1 MSNEIKNQFAVELS
15 EDELDTVAG
24 GFALSIGNGQT
35 LTNDSVSKFSQKDL
49 LVTGGTFAGPNGAGN
64 TFGVATREIYSGS
77 GQMLGI
83 GN

>member
-24 GFALSIGNGQT
+24 GFGLVLGNGQS
-35 LTNDSVSKFSQKDL
+35 LTNDSISEFSQKDL
-49 LVTGGTFAGPNGAGN
+49 LVTGGTVAGPTGAGN
-64 TFGVATREIYSGS
+64 TFGVAAREIYSFS
-77 GQMLGI
+77 NQNLGV